1 MFRTAVSEKALLTPE
16 TRHLK
21 PIQLTL
27 CIKKYLN
34 PKGGYPVRWRIGIK
48 EADMVK
54 QDIIKSLGASFSN
67 AFYSRKFDGDP
78 KFPIDALSL
87 DEAYRIQDEA
97 IRLRMEKGEQIV
109 GYKIGCTSRAIQQQ
123 FGLKEPINGRLMSPH
138 VYMETDCKSVN
149 RNRFLNCAIEP
160 EMVFRI
166 GRDLDGR
173 DLARDDLIRSIEY
186 VSPGIEIH
194 HFKFWHQTPTSQELI
209 AANGIHAALAIGSS
223 KVSPDALDFKTEG
236 FRVYADRV
244 HVTSGN
250 ASEIMG
256 DPIRSL
262 NWLVKHLAKRGER
275 LKAGQWVI
283 PGSPVE
289 LVEIKHDTWLE
300 IEIDRVGNL
309 EVQFASE

>member
-1 MFRTAVSEKALLTPE
+1 MTRYDIVVSLAMA
-16 TRHLK
+16 
-21 PIQLTL
+21 IA
-27 CIKKYLN
+27 
-34 PKGGYPVRWRIGIK
+34 RWFIGSEYKRYSDTFIRF
-48 EADMVK
+48 EVNMLK
-54 QDIIKSLGASFSN
+54 QDTIKSLGASFSN
-67 AFYSRKFDGDP
+67 AFYSGKFDGDLN
-78 KFPIDALSL
+78 FPIDSL
-87 DEAYRIQDEA
+87 TLDDSYRIQDEA

-123 FGLKEPINGRLMSPH
+123 FGLKEPINGRLMVPH
-138 VYMETDCKSVN
+138 VYIEPDCKSVN
-149 RNRFLNCAIEP
+149 RSRFLNCAIEP

-173 DLARDDLIRSIEY
+173 NLDRDYLIRSIEY

-194 HFKFWHQTPTSQELI
+194 HFKFWYQTPTSQELI

-223 KVSPDALDFKTEG
+223 KVSPDALDFQTEG
-236 FRVYADRV
+236 FRVYTDRV

-256 DPIRSL
+256 DPIKSL
-262 NWLVKHLAKRGER
+262 NWLVSHLAKRGEQ

-289 LVEIKHDTWLE
+289 LVEIKQDTRLE

-309 EVQFASE
+309 EFQFASE

>member
-1 MFRTAVSEKALLTPE
+1 MVIGSEYKG
-16 TRHLK
+16 
-21 PIQLTL
+21 
-27 CIKKYLN
+27 YLN
-34 PKGGYPVRWRIGIK
+34 TFKK
-48 EADMVK
+48 FEAYMMK

-67 AFYSRKFDGDP
+67 AFYSGKFDGDLN
-78 KFPIDALSL
+78 FPIGSLSL
-87 DEAYRIQDEA
+87 DDAYRVQDEA
-97 IRLRMEKGEQIV
+97 IQFRMEMGEQIV

-123 FGLKEPINGRLMSPH
+123 FGLKAPINGRLMAPH
-138 VYMETDCKSVN
+138 VYIEPDCNSVN

-173 DLARDDLIRSIEY
+173 HLDREYLIRSIEY

-194 HFKFWHQTPTSQELI
+194 HFKFWYQTPTSQELI

-223 KVSPDALDFKTEG
+223 KVSPDALDFQTEE
-236 FRVYADRV
+236 FRVYTDRV

-256 DPIRSL
+256 DPIKSL
-262 NWLVKHLAKRGER
+262 NWLVSHLAKRGEQ

-289 LVEIKHDTWLE
+289 LVEIKQDTRLE

-309 EVQFASE
+309 EIQFASE